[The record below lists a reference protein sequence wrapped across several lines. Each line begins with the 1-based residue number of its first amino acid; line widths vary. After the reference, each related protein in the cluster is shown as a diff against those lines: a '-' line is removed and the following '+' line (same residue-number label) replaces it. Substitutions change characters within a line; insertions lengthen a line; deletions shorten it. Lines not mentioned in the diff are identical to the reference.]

1 METHEFTRSFEM
13 DGLILSPTHVRIEQL
28 SPIIAAHRHSNSS
41 YEIHYTA
48 HGRGRVLIGET
59 AYGVE
64 PGTVYVTGPNVL
76 HAQFSDALD
85 PVVEYCLYLNCRSAR
100 RPQGT
105 GALSPFQNT
114 HFWIGSGQRL
124 SALMLAL
131 IEERRRRLADME
143 EMSEALLREIVVTL
157 NRRSGAPHRAIAT
170 KAGCI
175 RWSRTLFSMAIRR
188 CGSAIWRGF

>member
-48 HGRGRVLIGET
+48 HGRGRVLIGEA
-59 AYGVE
+59 AYTVE

-100 RPQGT
+100 RLPG
-105 GALSPFQNT
+105 L
-114 HFWIGSGQRL
+114 QR
-124 SALMLAL
+124 
-131 IEERRRRLADME
+131 
-143 EMSEALLREIVVTL
+143 
-157 NRRSGAPHRAIAT
+157 RAGRKTA
-170 KAGCI
+170 
-175 RWSRTLFSMAIRR
+175 RWSGNRSN
-188 CGSAIWRGF
+188 RGFCPYLRREGYSRSA